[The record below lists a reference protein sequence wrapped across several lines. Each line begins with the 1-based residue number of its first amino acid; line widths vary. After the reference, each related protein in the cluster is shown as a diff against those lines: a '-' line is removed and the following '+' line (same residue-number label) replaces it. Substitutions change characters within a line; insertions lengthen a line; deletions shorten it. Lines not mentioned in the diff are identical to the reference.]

1 MYFCQVAGIYL
12 HIPFCKQQ
20 CTYCDFHFSTTFEA
34 YREQMIGSIAQELV
48 SRVDY
53 LEEKPLETIYFGG
66 GTPSILKKN
75 EIARLLETIHANY
88 EVRPNAEISLE
99 ANPDD
104 ISTESLREWKE
115 LGINRLSIGLQS
127 FKEDDLKWMNRAH
140 TVDEAQNCVRLAQ
153 SGGFENLT
161 VDLIYGLPNLSMQE
175 WRNHVQTVIDFDVP
189 HISAYCL
196 TVEEKTV
203 LHKLVKTGKIDSV
216 SDETQGEQFME
227 LLKMLETNGYQQYE
241 ISNFSKPGFESK
253 HNGNYWK
260 GEWYLGVGP
269 SAHSF
274 NGTSRRWNVANN
286 RRYLKAIKEKT
297 DYSETEEL
305 SKENQ
310 FNERILIG
318 LRTVFGVDLDE
329 LETISALPKAF
340 YTKMNSFIESNW
352 MIKEGSVIS
361 LTKEGRLRAD
371 YIASELF
378 VEV

>member
-1 MYFCQVAGIYL
+1 MAGIYL

-34 YREQMIGSIAQELV
+34 YREQMINTITTELV
-48 SRVDY
+48 SRVAY
-53 LEEKPLETIYFGG
+53 LEQKPIETIYFGG
-66 GTPSILKKN
+66 GTPSLLNKE
-75 EIARLLETIHANY
+75 EISKLLDSIQSNY
-88 EVRPNAEISLE
+88 QVVSNAEISLE

-104 ISTESLREWKE
+104 ISVESLREWKE

-127 FKEDDLKWMNRAH
+127 FKEADLKWMNRAH
-140 TVDEAQNCVRLAQ
+140 TVNEAQNCVRLAQ
-153 SGGFENLT
+153 SEGFENLT
-161 VDLIYGLPNLSMQE
+161 VDLIYGLPNLTMDE
-175 WRNHVQTVIDFDVP
+175 WRNHVQTVIDFGVP

-203 LHKLVKTGKIDSV
+203 LHKLVKNGKIDAV
-216 SDETQGEQFME
+216 SDETQGEQFMV
-227 LLKMLETNGYQQYE
+227 LLEMLEANEYAQYE
-241 ISNFSKPGFESK
+241 ISNFSKLGFESM

-286 RRYLKAIKEKT
+286 RRYLKAIEDKAS
-297 DYSETEEL
+297 YSETEEL
-305 SKENQ
+305 SAENQ

-318 LRTVFGVDLDE
+318 LRTILGVNLNE
-329 LETISALPKAF
+329 LEAISVPPRAF
-340 YTKMNSFIESNW
+340 YDKIESFIESNW
-352 MIKEGSVIS
+352 MIQEGSVIS

-378 VEV
+378 C

>member
-1 MYFCQVAGIYL
+1 MYFWPVAGIYL

-34 YREQMIGSIAQELV
+34 YREEMVNSIARELV
-48 SRVDY
+48 SRVSY
-53 LEEKPLETIYFGG
+53 LEDKPIETIYFGG
-66 GTPSILKKN
+66 GTPSILRKD
-75 EIARLLETIHANY
+75 EIAKLLETINSTFQ
-88 EVRPNAEISLE
+88 VNPNAEISLE

-104 ISTESLREWKE
+104 ISVDSLKEWKE

-127 FKEDDLKWMNRAH
+127 FKEDDLRWMNRAH

-153 SGGFENLT
+153 SEGFDNLT
-161 VDLIYGLPNLSMQE
+161 VDLIYGLPNLTLEE
-175 WRNHVQTVIDFDVP
+175 WRNHVRTVIDFDVP

-216 SDETQGEQFME
+216 SDDTQGEQFLE
-227 LLKMLETNGYQQYE
+227 LLKMLEAKEYQQYE

-260 GEWYLGVGP
+260 GKWYLGVGP

-274 NGTSRRWNVANN
+274 NGTSRRWNIANN
-286 RRYLKAIKEKT
+286 RRYLKAIEEET
-297 DYSETEEL
+297 TCSETEEL
-305 SKENQ
+305 SVENQ

-318 LRTVFGVDLDE
+318 LRTILGVNLNE
-329 LETISALPKAF
+329 LEAVSTPPKAF
-340 YTKMNSFIESNW
+340 YDKMGSFIESNW
-352 MIKEGSVIS
+352 MIRQNSAIS

-378 VEV
+378 I

>member
-1 MYFCQVAGIYL
+1 VYFCQVAGIYL

>member
-1 MYFCQVAGIYL
+1 MYFCDVAGIYL

-34 YREQMIGSIAQELV
+34 YRSEMIDAIATELEKRV
-48 SRVDY
+48 SYV
-53 LEEKPLETIYFGG
+53 EGKPIKTIYFGG
-66 GTPSILKKN
+66 GTPSILKKA
-75 EIARLLETIHANY
+75 EIASLLKTIRSNFEIDSA
-88 EVRPNAEISLE
+88 VEISLE

-104 ISTESLREWKE
+104 ISKNSLREWKE

-140 TVDEAQNCVRLAQ
+140 TADEAQNCVHLAQ
-153 SGGFENLT
+153 SEGFDNLT
-161 VDLIYGLPNLSMQE
+161 VDLIYGLPKLSMKE
-175 WRNHVQTVIDFDVP
+175 WKNHVQTVIDFGVP

-203 LHKLVKTGKIDSV
+203 LHTLVQTGKVETS
-216 SDETQGEQFME
+216 SDDTQGEQFLE
-227 LLKMLETNGYQQYE
+227 LLKMLEENDYRQYE
-241 ISNFSKPGFESK
+241 ISNFSKPGFESR

-260 GEWYLGVGP
+260 GEWYLGAGP

-274 NGTSRRWNVANN
+274 NGVSRRWNVANN
-286 RRYLKAIKEKT
+286 RKYLKAIEENSG
-297 DYSETEEL
+297 YFEVEEL
-305 SKENQ
+305 SAENQ

-318 LRTVFGVDLDE
+318 LRTILGVNLNE
-329 LETISALPKAF
+329 LEAISQPRAAF
-340 YTKMNSFIESNW
+340 YDNIEAFVASEW
-352 MIKEGSVIS
+352 MIKRDSVIT

-378 VEV
+378 TS

>member
-1 MYFCQVAGIYL
+1 MAGIYL

-20 CTYCDFHFSTTFEA
+20 CTYCDFHFSTTFET
-34 YREQMIGSIAQELV
+34 YRTEMISSISKELKG
-48 SRVDY
+48 RVNY
-53 LEEKPLETIYFGG
+53 TGQQPIKTIYFGG
-66 GTPSILKKN
+66 GTPSILRKQ
-75 EIARLLETIHANY
+75 EISDLLET
-88 EVRPNAEISLE
+88 VRTHFTVDPNAEISLE

-104 ISTESLREWKE
+104 ISVEALLDWKE

-127 FKEDDLKWMNRAH
+127 FKAADLEWMNRAH
-140 TVDEAQNCVRLAQ
+140 TVDESQNCVRLAQ
-153 SGGFENLT
+153 SQGFDNLT
-161 VDLIYGLPNLSMQE
+161 VDLIYGLPNLTMEE
-175 WRNHVQTVIDFDVP
+175 WRNHVQTVIDFGVP

-203 LHKLVKTGKIDSV
+203 LHKMVAAGKINTV
-216 SDETQGEQFME
+216 SDDVQSEQFLA
-227 LLKMLETNGYQQYE
+227 LLEMLEANGYAQYE
-241 ISNFSKPGFESK
+241 ISNFAQPGFESR

-286 RRYLKAIKEKT
+286 RKYLKAIAEKT

-305 SKENQ
+305 TLENQ
-310 FNERILIG
+310 FNELILTG
-318 LRTVFGVDLDE
+318 LRTTTGVNLDQ
-329 LETISALPKAF
+329 LAKISDIPITVL
-340 YTKMNSFIESNW
+340 TKIQSFVDSGW
-352 MIKEGSVIS
+352 MIKNASVIS

-378 VEV
+378 V

>member
-1 MYFCQVAGIYL
+1 VAGIYL

>member
-1 MYFCQVAGIYL
+1 MAGIYL

-34 YREQMIGSIAQELV
+34 YREEMVNSIARELV
-48 SRVDY
+48 SRVSY
-53 LEEKPLETIYFGG
+53 LEDKPIETIYFGG
-66 GTPSILKKN
+66 GTPSILRKD
-75 EIARLLETIHANY
+75 EIAKLLETINSTFQ
-88 EVRPNAEISLE
+88 VNPNAEISLE

-104 ISTESLREWKE
+104 ISVDSLKEWKE

-127 FKEDDLKWMNRAH
+127 FKEDDLRWMNRAH

-153 SGGFENLT
+153 SEGFDNLT
-161 VDLIYGLPNLSMQE
+161 VDLIYGLPNLTLEE
-175 WRNHVQTVIDFDVP
+175 WRNHVRTVIDFDVP

-216 SDETQGEQFME
+216 SDDTQGEQFLE
-227 LLKMLETNGYQQYE
+227 LLKMLEAKEYQQYE

-260 GEWYLGVGP
+260 GKWYLGVGP

-274 NGTSRRWNVANN
+274 NGTSRRWNIANN
-286 RRYLKAIKEKT
+286 RRYLKAIEEET
-297 DYSETEEL
+297 TCSETEEL
-305 SKENQ
+305 SVENQ

-318 LRTVFGVDLDE
+318 LRTILGVNLNE
-329 LETISALPKAF
+329 LEAVSTPPKAF
-340 YTKMNSFIESNW
+340 YDKMGSFIESNW
-352 MIKEGSVIS
+352 MIRQNSAIS

-378 VEV
+378 I

>member
-1 MYFCQVAGIYL
+1 
-12 HIPFCKQQ
+12 
-20 CTYCDFHFSTTFEA
+20 
-34 YREQMIGSIAQELV
+34 MIDSIAKELA
-48 SRVDY
+48 SRVEY
-53 LEEKPLETIYFGG
+53 LEQNSVGTIYFGG
-66 GTPSILKKN
+66 GTPSILKKE
-75 EIARLLETIHANY
+75 EIAKLLDTIRSNY
-88 EVRPNAEISLE
+88 QVDADVEISLE

-104 ISTESLREWKE
+104 ISVQSLREWKE
-115 LGINRLSIGLQS
+115 LGIGRLSIGLQS

-153 SGGFENLT
+153 SEGFDNLT
-161 VDLIYGLPNLSMQE
+161 VDLIYGLPNLTMEE

-203 LHKLVKTGKIDSV
+203 LHKLVNSGKIDAV
-216 SDETQGEQFME
+216 SDDTQGEQFLE
-227 LLKMLETNGYQQYE
+227 LLKMLEANEYQQYE

-274 NGTSRRWNVANN
+274 NGISRRWNVANN
-286 RRYLKAIKEKT
+286 RGYLKAIEAET

-305 SKENQ
+305 SLENQ

-318 LRTVFGVDLDE
+318 LRTILGVNLNE
-329 LETISALPKAF
+329 LEVISAPPKAF
-340 YTKMNSFIESNW
+340 YDKTQSFIESNW
-352 MIKEGSVIS
+352 MIQTESVIS

-378 VEV
+378 I